1 MTSFLKDRKIG
12 RSFVTD
18 NHNHL
23 EPFCNTVIAG
33 RMSKDKKEPL
43 IDGKSKKVNR

>member
-1 MTSFLKDRKIG
+1 MTSFLKGRKID

-18 NHNHL
+18 NHL
-23 EPFCNTVIAG
+23 EPFCNTVIVG
-33 RMSKDKKEPL
+33 RISKDKEEPL